1 MIPSKHPKCYHP
13 AQSLD
18 STAFRYQNHLSTDIR
33 QRFARARD
41 DLQRPQFK
49 LVGQPQVSR
58 KACTQASPIPLRT
71 LRAAPAR
78 QRFCRQHTPAPTRLR
93 SGIFYN
99 PCAPFIS

>member
-18 STAFRYQNHLSTDIR
+18 STACRYQNHLSTDIR

-49 LVGQPQVSR
+49 LVGQSAKPAQMSAPKQAQSR
-58 KACTQASPIPLRT
+58 
-71 LRAAPAR
+71 
-78 QRFCRQHTPAPTRLR
+78 
-93 SGIFYN
+93 
-99 PCAPFIS
+99 